1 MIITRTPLR
10 ITLGGGG
17 TDLPSYYERHGGYV
31 ISAAI
36 DKYVYIGINRTFT
49 DDYFIKYS
57 ALERV
62 RQVEDIA
69 HPIVR
74 EAMRLHPV
82 GPALELV
89 SLADIPAG
97 TGLGSSGTFTVG
109 LLRALYAFK
118 REHVTAGALAEEACH
133 IEIDRLNQ
141 PAGKQDQYI
150 AAFGGLSCLD
160 IAHSGRVQVS
170 PLAISNPTLH
180 DLEEHLVMFF
190 TGYSRQS
197 AEVLRDQKHRSDAGD
212 ERMFDSLHMVK
223 KLGMA
228 TKEALEA
235 GDTARFAAL
244 MHEHWLHKKERS
256 RGITSPQIDRWYD
269 LGLENGAT
277 GGKLVGAGAGGFL
290 LFYTTDRVRLRD
302 AMVAEGLAELRFSF
316 DHDGSTVMSRGT

>member
-17 TDLPSYYERHGGYV
+17 TDLPSYYERHGGFV

-49 DDYFIKYS
+49 DEYFIKYS
-57 ALERV
+57 TLERV
-62 RQVEDIA
+62 PHAEDID
-69 HPIVR
+69 HPIFR
-74 EAMRLHPV
+74 EALQLHKV
-82 GPALELV
+82 GPAIELV

-97 TGLGSSGTFTVG
+97 TGLGSSGSFTVG

-133 IEIDRLNQ
+133 IEIDLLHQ
-141 PAGKQDQYI
+141 PVGKQDQYI
-150 AAFGGLSCLD
+150 AAYGGLTCFD
-160 IAHSGRVQVS
+160 FGHSGRVQVS
-170 PLAISNPTLH
+170 PLAISNETLH

-190 TGYSRQS
+190 TGYSRQAS
-197 AEVLRDQKHRSDAGD
+197 EVLKDQKTRSEAGD
-212 ERMFDSLHMVK
+212 ERMFDSLHTVK

-235 GDTARFAAL
+235 GDTDRFAAL
-244 MHEHWLHKKERS
+244 MHEHWLHKKKRS
-256 RGITSPQIDRWYD
+256 VGISSDQINDWYD
-269 LGLENGAT
+269 LGLENGAM

-290 LFYTTDRVRLRD
+290 LFYTRDRIRLRD
-302 AMVAEGLAELRFSF
+302 AMAEEGLKELRFSF
-316 DHDGSTVMSRGT
+316 DHDGSAVTARGT